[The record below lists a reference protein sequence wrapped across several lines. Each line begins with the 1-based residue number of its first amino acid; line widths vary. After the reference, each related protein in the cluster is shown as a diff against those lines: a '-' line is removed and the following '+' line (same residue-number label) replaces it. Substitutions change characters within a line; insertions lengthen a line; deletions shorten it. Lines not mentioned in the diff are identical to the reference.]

1 MNIQYFYKF
10 VQSQF
15 PVKFSKDEIGKTSD
29 KLISKNIHFLLIE
42 IQSFIKGLAVF
53 SCGVEI
59 TKINISLV
67 VLQMTD

>member
-29 KLISKNIHFLLIE
+29 KINKKKYTFFVDRDPKLHQRPCFLLLW
-42 IQSFIKGLAVF
+42 S
-53 SCGVEI
+53 
-59 TKINISLV
+59 
-67 VLQMTD
+67 